1 MTAAVWRRAELTY
14 CSNVHPGETLA
25 EVRAVIAGAVAGVRR
40 ARSLERMDSGLWLSA
55 RAAGELQDGNAR
67 AAFRTFLLEH
77 GLELFTLNGFP
88 YGNFHSLAVKE
99 QVYQPDWT
107 DPRRL
112 NYTRQLAILL
122 ADCLSEAQREGTIST
137 VPLGY
142 RPGWTAAQQ
151 QQALDALGQMVVF
164 LGELRERT
172 GRSIRVCLE
181 MEPGCVLESTA
192 EMLDLF
198 GEELPASTRR
208 QGIAWQQVE
217 RHLGVCFDVCH
228 QAVLF
233 EEPAESLRRLH
244 RAGIPIGKIQL
255 SSALEIACPSEA
267 SVRAALWEF
276 AEPRYLH
283 QVRTVV
289 QGELTGVM
297 DLPQALASP
306 GLPTAS
312 SWRVHFHVPVQAT
325 TLEPQGLGTTQA
337 AIGQVLDLLAVQPDL
352 HPHLEVETYTWQVLP
367 HNLRPADD
375 AQLLRG
381 LAGELAWVEAGLGQ
395 RGLLQP

>member
-1 MTAAVWRRAELTY
+1 MTVATWRRAALGY

-25 EVRAVIAGAVAGVRR
+25 EVRAVIAESVAGVRR
-40 ARSLERMDSGLWLSA
+40 ARSLERMGSGLWLSA
-55 RAAGELQDGNAR
+55 RAAEELQDQTAR
-67 AAFRTFLLEH
+67 AAFRAFLSEQ
-77 GLELFTLNGFP
+77 GLDLFTLNGFP
-88 YGNFHSLAVKE
+88 YGNFHSASVKE

-107 DPRRL
+107 DLRRL
-112 NYTRQLAILL
+112 DYTRQLATIL
-122 ADCLSEAQREGTIST
+122 ADCLGDGQGEGTIST

-142 RPGWTAAQQ
+142 RPGWTVVQQ
-151 QQALDALGQMVVF
+151 QQALEALGRLVIF
-164 LGELRERT
+164 LSELRQRT

-198 GEELPASTRR
+198 GEELSASTHR
-208 QGIAWQQVE
+208 QGIAWEQVE

-233 EEPAESLRRLH
+233 EDPIDSLRRLH
-244 RAGIPIGKIQL
+244 QAGIPIGKIQL
-255 SSALEIACPSEA
+255 SSALEIADPGEA
-267 SVRAALWEF
+267 SVRAALREF

-289 QGELTGVM
+289 QGELVGVT

-306 GLPTAS
+306 GLPTTS

-325 TLEPQGLGTTQA
+325 VLEMQGLSTTQA
-337 AIGQVLDLLAVQPDL
+337 AIGQVLDFLSTHREL

-367 HNLRPADD
+367 HKLQPADD
-375 AQLLRG
+375 AQLLQG
-381 LAGELAWVEAGLGQ
+381 LAGELAWVEAELKR
-395 RGLLQP
+395 RGLLHP